1 MTSQLPIFRSVTVTR
16 VTTLECAVCAN
27 GMYLDDF
34 PDWTLPRTLWCPWC
48 GTEQIYTKEKTTA
61 YSKKEGDI
69 PMDIINGSSLTTER
83 EREAF
88 AAIVRDFI
96 ERELSTAPR
105 KKLHDIELV
114 MRGWRPTADHRK

>member
-1 MTSQLPIFRSVTVTR
+1 
-16 VTTLECAVCAN
+16 
-27 GMYLDDF
+27 
-34 PDWTLPRTLWCPWC
+34 
-48 GTEQIYTKEKTTA
+48 
-61 YSKKEGDI
+61 
-69 PMDIINGSSLTTER
+69 MDIINGSSLTTER